1 MLHHHFSAY
10 KKLAQ
15 MLNKP
20 KNKEYGFRC
29 QTW

>member
-20 KNKEYGFRC
+20 KNK
-29 QTW
+29 

>member
-20 KNKEYGFRC
+20 KNKEYG
-29 QTW
+29 